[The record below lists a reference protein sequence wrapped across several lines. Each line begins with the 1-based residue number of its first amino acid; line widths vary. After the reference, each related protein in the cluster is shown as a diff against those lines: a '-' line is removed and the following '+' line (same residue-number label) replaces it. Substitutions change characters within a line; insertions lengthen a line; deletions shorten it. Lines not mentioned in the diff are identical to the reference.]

1 MKATAF
7 SYFRP
12 STLGEAL
19 KCLQTVAGAK
29 PIAGGQTL
37 GPMLNLRVAKPE
49 ALVDLTRLKDL
60 KTFKENA
67 ASITYGACLTHANF
81 EDGLA
86 PCAAQ
91 GFMAR
96 VARGIAY
103 RAVRTRGT
111 LGGSLA
117 HADPAA
123 DWLSALLA
131 LDTNVTLSSGSGRRS
146 IPLSSFVKGPLAAD
160 LRPDE
165 ILTAVTVEK
174 PGPEDHFGYAKIC
187 RKTGEFA
194 EAAGAVRRFAD
205 GRVRLVSGG
214 GDRSPVIIENG
225 AEFIAAGLIDK
236 ERFFA
241 LGLSSDL
248 YGNAIRAATLQRA
261 LDESFT
267 Q

>member
-1 MKATAF
+1 MKAAAF
-7 SYFRP
+7 AYFRP
-12 STLGEAL
+12 FTLKEAL
-19 KCLQTVAGAK
+19 DCLQSVTGAK

-60 KTFKENA
+60 KTFKEDA
-67 ASITYGACLTHANF
+67 SSITYGACLTHANF
-81 EDGLA
+81 EDGVV
-86 PCAAQ
+86 PCAAR
-91 GFMAR
+91 GFMAK

-123 DWLSALLA
+123 DWLSALMA
-131 LDTNVTLSSGSGRRS
+131 LDTNVTLSSSRGKRS
-146 IPLSSFVKGPLAAD
+146 LPLSSFVKGPLVAD
-160 LRPDE
+160 IRPDE

-174 PGPEDHFGYAKIC
+174 PSQADRFGYAKIC

-194 EAAGAVRRFAD
+194 EAAGAVRHFAG
-205 GRVRLVSGG
+205 GRVRLVSSG
-214 GDRSPVIIENG
+214 GDRSPVIIESG
-225 AEFIAAGLIDK
+225 AEFVTGGSIDK

-248 YGNAIRAATLQRA
+248 YGNAIRVATLQRA
-261 LDESFT
+261 LDESFG

>member
-1 MKATAF
+1 MKAPAF
-7 SYFRP
+7 AYFRP

-19 KCLQTVAGAK
+19 DCLQSIAGAK

-67 ASITYGACLTHANF
+67 GSITYGACLTHANF

-86 PCAAQ
+86 PCAAR
-91 GFMAR
+91 GFMAK

-123 DWLSALLA
+123 DWLTALLA
-131 LDTNVTLSSGSGRRS
+131 LDTNVTLSSRSGKRS
-146 IPLSSFVKGPLAAD
+146 LPLSLFVKGPLAAD
-160 LRPDE
+160 IRPDE
-165 ILTAVTVEK
+165 ILTAVIVEK
-174 PGPEDHFGYAKIC
+174 PGPEDRFGYAKIC

-194 EAAGAVRRFAD
+194 EATGAIRHFAD

-214 GDRSPVIIENG
+214 GDRLPVIIGSG
-225 AEFIAAGLIDK
+225 AELITGGLIDK

-241 LGLSSDL
+241 LGLSSDPYDSAL
-248 YGNAIRAATLQRA
+248 HAAALQRA
-261 LDESFT
+261 LDESFA